1 MRNNII
7 NLFLSNVETLV
18 DERDMSKQAFCDT
31 LGFSRSSFINWKKQ
45 NSLPNADTVIK
56 IANFFN
62 VDPKWLITGN
72 IDLPENI
79 QAWPQSIFERVYHM
93 LLEETGIPNP
103 DYHDIS
109 LEQQEKI
116 WLPVVHIVSRFDLFN
131 WQFNRII
138 PSYTQIEGLAEH
150 FHKPLSYIA
159 AGRDDSIP
167 DYIETY
173 KVPKVDYDNYKKY
186 EKYKSLFWSYDAMYK
201 PDKKYIEQLIKRLFR
216 LRLFSENQD
225 FDFDYN
231 REHPLEAPRQKDP
244 NISDEE
250 YDEIYKKSRNGL

>member
-7 NLFLSNVETLV
+7 NLFLANVETLV

-56 IANFFN
+56 IADFFK

-72 IDLPENI
+72 IDLPENMN
-79 QAWPQSIFERVYHM
+79 AWPQSIFERIYHM
-93 LLEETGIPNP
+93 LLDETGIPNP
-103 DYHDIS
+103 DYHDVS

-116 WLPVVHIVSRFDLFN
+116 WEPVANIVSCFDLYN

-138 PSYTQIEGLAEH
+138 PSYFQIEGLAKH

-159 AGRDDSIP
+159 EGIDNSIP
-167 DYIETY
+167 VYIETY
-173 KVPKVDYDNYKKY
+173 KV
-186 EKYKSLFWSYDAMYK
+186 S
-201 PDKKYIEQLIKRLFR
+201 
-216 LRLFSENQD
+216 
-225 FDFDYN
+225 
-231 REHPLEAPRQKDP
+231 KD
-244 NISDEE
+244 E
-250 YDEIYKKSRNGL
+250 YDHYKNYEQYKTL